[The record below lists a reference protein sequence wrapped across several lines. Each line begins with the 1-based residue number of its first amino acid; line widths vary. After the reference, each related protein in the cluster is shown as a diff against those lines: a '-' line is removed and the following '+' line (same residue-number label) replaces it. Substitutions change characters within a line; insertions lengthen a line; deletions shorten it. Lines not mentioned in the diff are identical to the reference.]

1 VVPPQTQCWSG
12 VASRVSS
19 VCHVDGGT
27 RAHVANRAAADE
39 LRERIEIGHRVRL
52 DSPGML
58 PGSIGGEMRSSSLA
72 APELL
77 CQGLA
82 EIGEGPVWD
91 ERDDALIWVDIP
103 AGRVHRYRPS
113 DGTYDEAVVGQAVGA
128 IVHRER
134 GGYMLAVEQ
143 GFAAWDRFG
152 GQLELVAPVEDGIP
166 SNRMNDGKCD
176 PLGRFWAGT
185 MAWDASPHAGALYVL
200 DCTRVVTMVLDR
212 VTISNG
218 LGWDMARGRMYFI
231 DSAERRIDYFAFD
244 AETGEISDRRPL
256 VRFDPDD
263 GLPDG
268 LCVDADGSL
277 WVAMWGGGCVR
288 RITPSGALDD
298 KVSFPVAN
306 VSSCTFGGPD
316 LSELFVTTA
325 RSGLSSQELEE
336 QPKAG
341 SVFRLRP
348 GVNGQRAGQFG
359 G

>member
-1 VVPPQTQCWSG
+1 MSF
-12 VASRVSS
+12 
-19 VCHVDGGT
+19 
-27 RAHVANRAAADE
+27 
-39 LRERIEIGHRVRL
+39 RL
-52 DSPGML
+52 GSML
-58 PGSIGGEMRSSSLA
+58 PGSIGDETRSSPPTP

-77 CQGLA
+77 WQGSA

-91 ERDDALIWVDIP
+91 EREDALLWVDIP

-113 DGTYDEAVVGQAVGA
+113 DGAYEEAVVGRAVGA
-128 IVHRER
+128 IVPRES
-134 GGYMLAVEQ
+134 GGYMLAVEN
-143 GFAAWDRFG
+143 GYAAWDRFG
-152 GQLELVAPVEDGIP
+152 GRLQLVAPVEAEIP

-200 DCTRVVTMVLDR
+200 DRASAVTMVVDR

-218 LGWDMARGRMYFI
+218 LGWDLARGRMYFI
-231 DSAERRIDYFAFD
+231 DSAERRIDYFAFE

-256 VRFDPDD
+256 VSFAPDD

-268 LCVDADGSL
+268 LSVDAEGCL

-288 RITPSGALDD
+288 RITPSGALDR
-298 KVSFPVAN
+298 KLELPAAN

-325 RSGLSSQELEE
+325 RSGLSPQELEE
-336 QPKAG
+336 QANAG

-348 GVNGQRAGQFG
+348 GVHGQRADRFG